1 MKSFVKIVCMIA
13 ALPLCAAAADI
24 VTLKNGFTIRH
35 ERRETIGESTRL
47 YLRSDN
53 SGYIDV
59 LTEQIDSI
67 EADPLSATSLPAAVA
82 PSQAPVRDLH
92 ESVAAA
98 SSSTGVDADLIE
110 SVIRAESDYHARA
123 VSKKGAQGLMQLMP
137 QTAERLGV
145 KNAFDP
151 DDNIQ
156 GGTRYLRDL
165 LLQYKS
171 DLARALA
178 AYNAGPQRVSRY
190 GGVPP
195 YHETHAYVSQVI
207 KDFNRRKL
215 AQRKAERAKKTT
227 AQSATTTTSPATTDT
242 DSAQ

>member
-1 MKSFVKIVCMIA
+1 MMKVLTRLAWMVA
-13 ALPLCAAAADI
+13 ALSVYASAADI
-24 VTLKNGFTIRH
+24 ATLKNGFSIRH
-35 ERRETIGESTRL
+35 ERRETIGENTRL
-47 YLRSDN
+47 YLKADD

-59 LTEQIDSI
+59 PTEQIESV
-67 EADPLSATSLPAAVA
+67 EADPLSATSLPAAAPVA
-82 PSQAPVRDLH
+82 APVRDLH

-110 SVIRAESDYHARA
+110 SVISAESGYHARA
-123 VSKKGAQGLMQLMP
+123 VSRKGAQGLMQLMP

-165 LLQYKS
+165 LLEYKS

-178 AYNAGPQRVSRY
+178 AYNAGPQRVAQY

-195 YHETHAYVSQVI
+195 YHETNAYVSQVI
-207 KDFNRRKL
+207 RDFNRRKL
-215 AQRKAERAKKTT
+215 AQRKAERAKRTA
-227 AQSATTTTSPATTDT
+227 AQSAAT
-242 DSAQ
+242 AP

>member
-1 MKSFVKIVCMIA
+1 MIA
-13 ALPLCAAAADI
+13 ALPLCASAADI
-24 VTLKNGFTIRH
+24 ATLKNGFTIRH
-35 ERRETIGESTRL
+35 ERRETKGESTRL
-47 YLRSDN
+47 YLKADE

-59 LTEQIDSI
+59 PTEQIENL
-67 EADPLSATSLPAAVA
+67 EADPLSATSLPAVVV
-82 PSQAPVRDLH
+82 PSPVRDLH

-178 AYNAGPQRVSRY
+178 AYNAGPKRVSQY
-190 GGVPP
+190 GGIPP

-207 KDFNRRKL
+207 RDFNRRKL
-215 AQRKAERAKKTT
+215 AQQKAERAKKKA
-227 AQSATTTTSPATTDT
+227 AQSAATTTSPATTET